1 MWDHPHLQAERISAD
16 NERAMRKQTQ
26 TKVLRCFAEKVDSEQ
41 AVAVC
46 LTLNL
51 AAQADSLDSAVGKLY
66 EQIDSYI
73 TDISPE
79 GVDFEHQAS
88 LLNRP
93 APLSLWLHYWKLRIR
108 SVFIGYVENKD
119 KAENKDKFF
128 TKQLSQDVV
137 CS

>member
-1 MWDHPHLQAERISAD
+1 MWDHPYLQVERVSAD
-16 NERAMRKQTQ
+16 ISRVKMKQTQ
-26 TKVLRCFAEKVDSEQ
+26 TKVLRCFAEKIGSEQ

-51 AAQADSLDSAVGKLY
+51 AAQADSVDSAVGKLY

-73 TDISPE
+73 TDISPG

-93 APLSLWLHYWKLRIR
+93 APLALWLHYGKLRIR
-108 SVFIGYVENKD
+108 SVFIGYADNT
-119 KAENKDKFF
+119 DKFF
-128 TKQLSQDVV
+128 SKRLPQDVV